1 MQSENEFT
9 ERPSIIITKT
19 GIKRG
24 LDEKCVNLDEE
35 IDDKKP
41 KLDDEF
47 EPIHA
52 STQLSIIDFEDVDKD
67 DFEKILLAEENEL
80 NSTGLTEAKLLNESL
95 TRLGDDSIVIENNV
109 AATAIMKD
117 RIEYLEK
124 ESKKMEHKLAGK
136 EQETARKGASVAVK
150 IVNEHNPTIT
160 YGRQFDSTN
169 VLYSTLTR
177 ASIDALKMNFKDKL
191 EKELLKKK
199 SSEHP
204 EASRVAKLVME
215 HTHEIIEYDEE

>member
-1 MQSENEFT
+1 MADDLLQSENEFT

-67 DFEKILLAEENEL
+67 DFEEILLAEENEL
-80 NSTGLTEAKLLNESL
+80 NSTGLTEAKLSNESL

-136 EQETARKGASVAVK
+136 EQETALSKQIIETLENRVLEFQEMFEKKDDTEVKLSKRMKLLEKALKKYINKASQH
-150 IVNEHNPTIT
+150 VNE
-160 YGRQFDSTN
+160 
-169 VLYSTLTR
+169 L
-177 ASIDALKMNFKDKL
+177 
-191 EKELLKKK
+191 
-199 SSEHP
+199 
-204 EASRVAKLVME
+204 
-215 HTHEIIEYDEE
+215 